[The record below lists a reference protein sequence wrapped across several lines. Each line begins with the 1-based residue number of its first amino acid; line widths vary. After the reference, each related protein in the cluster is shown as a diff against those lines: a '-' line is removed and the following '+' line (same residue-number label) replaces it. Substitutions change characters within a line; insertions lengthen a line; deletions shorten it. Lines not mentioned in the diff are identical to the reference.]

1 MGEYEIDLSR
11 PASDIISEL
20 KKKSISLES
29 WSNLIKEYDPLE
41 HEILKDKMGR
51 KDKLRSDN
59 SIDKAARI
67 TLGLEKLLVKRM
79 VEFMFAI
86 PVKRV
91 YHNID
96 GNETRKKIAHAMEL
110 IYKHARIDAEN
121 IKRAEMYFASCEMFT
136 IWYTV
141 EKQNTLYGFPSKY
154 KLKCKTFSPMNG
166 CELYPL
172 IDERDDMLAQ
182 SFEYKKKI
190 GDTEVTFFETFTS
203 SKHYV
208 WKHTSSGYELVGEPQ
223 DISIKKIPGA
233 YAYRLNA
240 LYYGLKCLREEAE
253 YTISRASDTL
263 AYNAT
268 PILKVVGSLEG
279 TENKG
284 ESARIFRVQ
293 NGGDVGYVS
302 WSQSIEA
309 LKYQVDMLLNMYWT
323 QSQMPD
329 ISFNNMMKLGG
340 IGFDARQTLL
350 TDAHLKV
357 GDESGM
363 WLEFFERECNVIK
376 AFMGEMNVEWKNEL
390 DNIEVEHIITPFIQN
405 DEKLEIEKWIT
416 ASGGKAIMSQLDAI
430 KNAGYS
436 SNPEDT
442 LKRINEETAQESAVR
457 MNSILE
463 SAM

>member
-41 HEILKDKMGR
+41 HEILKDKMSR

-96 GNETRKKIAHAMEL
+96 GNEIRKQIAHAMEL

-172 IDERDDMLAQ
+172 IDEKDDMLAQ

-203 SKHYV
+203 TKHYV

-376 AFMGEMNVEWKNEL
+376 AFVGEMNVAWKNA
-390 DNIEVEHIITPFIQN
+390 NILVKERHTYL
-405 DEKLEIEKWIT
+405 KLVADFKP
-416 ASGGKAIMSQLDAI
+416 L
-430 KNAGYS
+430 
-436 SNPEDT
+436 
-442 LKRINEETAQESAVR
+442 
-457 MNSILE
+457 
-463 SAM
+463 

>member
-1 MGEYEIDLSR
+1 MGEYEIDLNR
-11 PASDIISEL
+11 PASDIIAEL
-20 KKKSISLES
+20 KKKSISLEA
-29 WSNLIKEYDPLE
+29 WQNLRKEYEPTE
-41 HEILKDKMGR
+41 HDIVDDKIGR
-51 KDKLRSDN
+51 KDKVRSDG

-86 PVKRV
+86 PAKRV
-91 YHNID
+91 YHNIE
-96 GNETRKKIAHAMEL
+96 NNAVRKQIAQAMEL
-110 IYKHARIDAEN
+110 VYKHARIDAEN
-121 IKRAEMYFASCEMFT
+121 IKRAEMYFASCEIFT

-141 EKQNTLYGFPSKY
+141 EKQNSLYGFNSKY

-182 SFEYKKKI
+182 SFEYKKKV
-190 GDTEVTFFETFTS
+190 GDTEVTYFETFTS
-203 SKHYV
+203 NKHYV
-208 WKHTSSGYELVGEPQ
+208 WKHTSSGYELEDEQ
-223 DISIKKIPGA
+223 DISIMKIPGA
-233 YAYRLNA
+233 YAYRQYA
-240 LYYGLKCLREEAE
+240 LYHGLKCLREEVE

-263 AYNAT
+263 AYNSS
-268 PILKVVGSLEG
+268 PVLKVVGELSGGED
-279 TENKG
+279 KG
-284 ESARIFRVQ
+284 ESRRIFRVE

-309 LKYQVDMLLNMYWT
+309 LKYQVETLLNMYWT

-329 ISFNNMMKLGG
+329 ISFANMMKLGS

-357 GDESGM
+357 GYESGM
-363 WLEFFERECNVIK
+363 WLEFLERESNVIK
-376 AFMGEMNVEWKNEL
+376 AFLGEMNVAWKSEL

-436 SNPEDT
+436 NNPEET
-442 LKRINEETAQESAVR
+442 LERINAEAAQESVAR
-457 MNSILE
+457 MSSIME

>member
-1 MGEYEIDLSR
+1 MGEYEIDLNR
-11 PASDIISEL
+11 PASDIIAEL
-20 KKKSISLES
+20 KQKSISLES
-29 WSNLIKEYDPLE
+29 WQNLRKQYEPME
-41 HEILKDKMGR
+41 HDIVNDKTGR
-51 KDKLRSDN
+51 KDKVRSDG

-91 YHNID
+91 YHNIED
-96 GNETRKKIAHAMEL
+96 NPVRKQIAQAMEL

-121 IKRAEMYFASCEMFT
+121 IKRAEMYFASCEIFT

-141 EKQNTLYGFPSKY
+141 EKENTLYGFNSKY

-172 IDERDDMLAQ
+172 IDERDDMLAH
-182 SFEYKKKI
+182 SFEYKKKV
-190 GDTEVTFFETFTS
+190 GDTEVTYFETFTS
-203 SKHYV
+203 NKHYV
-208 WKHTSSGYELVGEPQ
+208 WKQTSAGYELVGVQ
-223 DISIKKIPGA
+223 DISIMKIPGA
-233 YAYRLNA
+233 YAYRLYA
-240 LYYGLKCLREEAE
+240 LFNGLKCLREEVE

-263 AYNAT
+263 AYNAS
-268 PILKVVGSLEG
+268 PVLKVVGELTGS
-279 TENKG
+279 ENKG
-284 ESARIFRVQ
+284 ESTRIFRVE

-309 LKYQVDMLLNMYWT
+309 LKYQVETLLNMYWT

-329 ISFNNMMKLGG
+329 ISFANMMKLGG

-363 WLEFFERECNVIK
+363 WIEFFERESNVIK
-376 AFMGEMNVEWKNEL
+376 AFLGEMNVNFKDEL
-390 DNIEVEHIITPFIQN
+390 DNVEVEHIITPFIQN

-442 LKRINEETAQESAVR
+442 LKRINEEAAQESAVR
-457 MNSILE
+457 MSSIME
-463 SAM
+463 GAM

>member
-11 PASDIISEL
+11 PASEIIAEL
-20 KKKSISLES
+20 KKKTITLEP
-29 WSNLIKEYDPLE
+29 WENLVKEYEPMKHDIVE
-41 HEILKDKMGR
+41 DRIGR
-51 KDKLRSDN
+51 KDKIRADN

-86 PVKRV
+86 PVKRI
-91 YHNID
+91 YHNIED
-96 GNETRKKIAHAMEL
+96 NPVRKQISQAIER
-110 IYKHARIDAEN
+110 IYKHARVDSEN
-121 IKRAEMYFASCEMFT
+121 IKRAEMYFASCEVFT

-141 EKQNTLYGFPSKY
+141 EKQNTLYGFNSKY
-154 KLKCKTFSPMNG
+154 KLKCKTFSPMTG

-190 GDTEVTFFETFTS
+190 GDTEYTYFETFTAN
-203 SKHYV
+203 KHYV
-208 WKHTSSGYELVGEPQ
+208 WKQTSSGYELIEEQ

-233 YAYRLNA
+233 YAYRQYA
-240 LYYGLKCLREEAE
+240 LYYGLKCLRQEIE

-263 AYNAT
+263 AYNAS
-268 PILKVVGSLEG
+268 PVLKVVGELSGGED
-279 TENKG
+279 KG
-284 ESARIFRVQ
+284 ESRRIFRVE

-309 LKYQVDMLLNMYWT
+309 LKYQVDMLLSMYWT
-323 QSQMPD
+323 QAQMPD
-329 ISFNNMMKLGG
+329 VSFENMAKLGN
-340 IGFDARQTLL
+340 IGFDARQTVF

-363 WLEFFERECNVIK
+363 WIEFFERECNVIK
-376 AFMGEMNVEWKNEL
+376 AFLGEMNVDWKDEL
-390 DNIEVEHIITPFIQN
+390 DNVEVEHIITPFIQN

-436 SNPEDT
+436 ANPEET
-442 LKRINEETAQESAVR
+442 LERINAEIAQESATR
-457 MNSILE
+457 MSSIME
-463 SAM
+463 SAI

>member
-11 PASDIISEL
+11 PASDIIAEL
-20 KKKSISLES
+20 KKKSITLES
-29 WSNLIKEYDPLE
+29 WQNLRKEYEPLE
-41 HEILKDKMGR
+41 HDIVNDKIGR
-51 KDKLRSDN
+51 KDKVRSDG

-67 TLGLEKLLVKRM
+67 TLGLERLLVKRM

-91 YHNID
+91 YHNVEDNSI
-96 GNETRKKIAHAMEL
+96 RKQIAQAMEL

-121 IKRAEMYFASCEMFT
+121 IKRGEMYFASCEMFT

-172 IDERDDMLAQ
+172 FDERDDMLAQ

-190 GDTEVTFFETFTS
+190 GDKEVTYFETFTS
-203 SKHYV
+203 NKHYV
-208 WKHTSSGYELVGEPQ
+208 WKHTSSGYELEDEQ
-223 DISIKKIPGA
+223 DISIRKIPGA
-233 YAYRLNA
+233 YAFRLYS
-240 LYYGLKCLREEAE
+240 LYHGLKCIREEIE
-253 YTISRASDTL
+253 YAISRASDTL
-263 AYNAT
+263 AYNSS
-268 PILKVVGSLEG
+268 PVLKVVGELSGGED
-279 TENKG
+279 KG
-284 ESARIFRVQ
+284 ESRRIFRVE

-309 LKYQVDMLLNMYWT
+309 LKYQVETLLSMYWT
-323 QSQMPD
+323 QAQMPD
-329 ISFNNMMKLGG
+329 VSFDNMAKLGN
-340 IGFDARQTLL
+340 IGFDARQTVF

-363 WLEFFERECNVIK
+363 WVEFFEREANVIK
-376 AFMGEMNVEWKNEL
+376 AFLGEMNIDFKSEL
-390 DNIEVEHIITPFIQN
+390 DNVEVEHIITPFIQN

-436 SNPEDT
+436 SNPEET
-442 LKRINEETAQESAVR
+442 LERINAEAAQESAVR
-457 MNSILE
+457 MNSIME
-463 SAM
+463 GAM